1 MARHP
6 FPMTVVVMTLLALA
20 APAARAQA
28 GPQAVL
34 DEILDLYKTRDVV
47 LFGEMHD
54 AKLNYEF
61 RLALLKYPRFADTVQ
76 DIVIESGNSLYQE
89 TLDDFILKLK
99 DVPPQDLRPVWRN
112 TTMPTGVWDPPIYE
126 AFIRAVREVNAAR
139 PPDKRIRLLAGDPP
153 IDWRTVATGDDFQ
166 KFLAQRDE
174 APFMIIDREVLRKGR
189 KALVIYGGAHLIKA
203 EGRKTIRALLE
214 EKYPGKAYSLIPWSV
229 RYNPVDV
236 FQGIPGVGAAPAF
249 LRLDGPEWAGV
260 TAKKIFRYLPDRP
273 VGEIMDAILYL
284 GSGPDEMLNESPEAL
299 NDAAYQNELKRRR
312 DILSQAAPPRAKPP
326 VKKKPGIGS

>member
-1 MARHP
+1 MAKSP
-6 FPMTVVVMTLLALA
+6 FPTIVVLMSILALA
-20 APAARAQA
+20 APASYAQ
-28 GPQAVL
+28 GGLQAVF
-34 DEILDLYKTRDVV
+34 DEILDLYKTHDVV

-76 DIVIESGNSLYQE
+76 DFVIESGNSLYQE

-203 EGRKTIRALLE
+203 EGRKTIRTLLE
-214 EKYPGKAYSLIPWSV
+214 ETYPGKTYSLIPWSV

-273 VGEIMDAILYL
+273 VGEVMDAILYL

-299 NDAAYQNELKRRR
+299 NDAAYQAELKRRR
-312 DILSQAAPPRAKPP
+312 GILEQLRR
-326 VKKKPGIGS
+326 

>member
-1 MARHP
+1 VAKSP
-6 FPMTVVVMTLLALA
+6 FPTIVVLMSILALA
-20 APAARAQA
+20 APASYAQ
-28 GPQAVL
+28 GGLQAVF
-34 DEILDLYKTRDVV
+34 DEILDLYKTHDVV

-76 DIVIESGNSLYQE
+76 DFVIESGNSLYQE

-203 EGRKTIRALLE
+203 EGRKTIRTLLE
-214 EKYPGKAYSLIPWSV
+214 ETYPGKTYSLIPWSV

-249 LRLDGPEWAGV
+249 LRLDGPGWAGV

-273 VGEIMDAILYL
+273 VGEVMDAILYL
-284 GSGPDEMLNESPEAL
+284 GSGPDEMLNEAPEAL
-299 NDAAYQNELKRRR
+299 NDAVYQAELKRRR
-312 DILSQAAPPRAKPP
+312 GILEQLRR
-326 VKKKPGIGS
+326 

>member
-1 MARHP
+1 MAKSP
-6 FPMTVVVMTLLALA
+6 FPTIVVLMSILALA
-20 APAARAQA
+20 APASYAQ
-28 GPQAVL
+28 GGLQAVF
-34 DEILDLYKTRDVV
+34 DEILDLYKTHDVV

-76 DIVIESGNSLYQE
+76 DFVIESGNSLYQE

-203 EGRKTIRALLE
+203 EGRKTIRTLLE
-214 EKYPGKAYSLIPWSV
+214 ETYPGKTYSLIPWSV

-249 LRLDGPEWAGV
+249 LRLDGPGWAGV

-273 VGEIMDAILYL
+273 VGEVMDAILYL

-299 NDAAYQNELKRRR
+299 NDAAYQAELKRRR
-312 DILSQAAPPRAKPP
+312 GILEQLRR
-326 VKKKPGIGS
+326 

>member
-1 MARHP
+1 MAKSP
-6 FPMTVVVMTLLALA
+6 FPTIVVLMSILALA
-20 APAARAQA
+20 APASYAQ
-28 GPQAVL
+28 GGLQAVF
-34 DEILDLYKTRDVV
+34 DEILDLYKTHDVV

-76 DIVIESGNSLYQE
+76 DFVIESGNSLYQE

-139 PPDKRIRLLAGDPP
+139 PPDKRIRLLAGDPA

-203 EGRKTIRALLE
+203 EGRKTIRTLLE
-214 EKYPGKAYSLIPWSV
+214 ETYPGKTYSLIPWSV

-249 LRLDGPEWAGV
+249 LRLDGPGWAGV

-273 VGEIMDAILYL
+273 VGEVMDAILYL

-299 NDAAYQNELKRRR
+299 NDAAYQAELKRRR
-312 DILSQAAPPRAKPP
+312 GILEQLRR
-326 VKKKPGIGS
+326 

>member
-1 MARHP
+1 MAKSP
-6 FPMTVVVMTLLALA
+6 FPTIVVLMSILALA
-20 APAARAQA
+20 APASYAQ
-28 GPQAVL
+28 GGLQAVF
-34 DEILDLYKTRDVV
+34 DEILDLYKTHDVV

-76 DIVIESGNSLYQE
+76 DFVIESGNSLYQE

-203 EGRKTIRALLE
+203 EGRKTIRTLLE
-214 EKYPGKAYSLIPWSV
+214 ETYPGKTYSLIPWSV

-284 GSGPDEMLNESPEAL
+284 GSGPDEMLNEAPEAL
-299 NDAAYQNELKRRR
+299 NDAVYQAELKRRR
-312 DILSQAAPPRAKPP
+312 GILEQLRR
-326 VKKKPGIGS
+326 

>member
-1 MARHP
+1 MAKSP
-6 FPMTVVVMTLLALA
+6 FPTIVVLMSILALA
-20 APAARAQA
+20 APASYAQ
-28 GPQAVL
+28 GGLQAVF
-34 DEILDLYKTRDVV
+34 DEILDLYKTQDVL

-139 PPDKRIRLLAGDPP
+139 PPDKRIRLLAGDPA

-174 APFMIIDREVLRKGR
+174 APYMIIDREIIQKGR

-203 EGRKTIRALLE
+203 EGRKTIRGLLD

-273 VGEIMDAILYL
+273 VGEIMNAILYL

-299 NDAAYQNELKRRR
+299 NDAAYQAELKRRR
-312 DILSQAAPPRAKPP
+312 GILEQLRR
-326 VKKKPGIGS
+326 

>member
-1 MARHP
+1 VAKSP
-6 FPMTVVVMTLLALA
+6 FPTIVVLMSILALT
-20 APAARAQA
+20 APASYAQ
-28 GPQAVL
+28 GGLQAVF
-34 DEILDLYKTRDVV
+34 DEILDLYKTHDVV

-61 RLALLKYPRFADTVQ
+61 RLALLKYPSFADTVQ

-174 APFMIIDREVLRKGR
+174 APFLIIDREVLRKGR

-214 EKYPGKAYSLIPWSV
+214 EKYPGKAYSLIPWSI

-299 NDAAYQNELKRRR
+299 NDAAYQAELKRRR
-312 DILSQAAPPRAKPP
+312 GILEQLRR
-326 VKKKPGIGS
+326 

>member
-1 MARHP
+1 VAKSP
-6 FPMTVVVMTLLALA
+6 FPTIVVLMSILALA
-20 APAARAQA
+20 APASYAQ
-28 GPQAVL
+28 GGLQAVF
-34 DEILDLYKTRDVV
+34 DEILDLYKTHDVV

-76 DIVIESGNSLYQE
+76 DFVIESGNSLYQE

-139 PPDKRIRLLAGDPP
+139 PPDKRIRLLAGDPA

-249 LRLDGPEWAGV
+249 LRLDGPGWAGV

-273 VGEIMDAILYL
+273 VGEVMDAILYL

-299 NDAAYQNELKRRR
+299 NDAAYQAELKRRR
-312 DILSQAAPPRAKPP
+312 GILEQLRR
-326 VKKKPGIGS
+326 

>member
-1 MARHP
+1 VAKSP
-6 FPMTVVVMTLLALA
+6 FPTIVVLMSILALA
-20 APAARAQA
+20 APASYAQ
-28 GPQAVL
+28 GGLQAVF
-34 DEILDLYKTRDVV
+34 DEILDLYKTHDVV

-76 DIVIESGNSLYQE
+76 DFVIESGNSLYQE

-249 LRLDGPEWAGV
+249 LRLDGPGWAGV

-273 VGEIMDAILYL
+273 VGEVMDAILYL
-284 GSGPDEMLNESPEAL
+284 GSGPDEMLNEAPEAL
-299 NDAAYQNELKRRR
+299 NDAVYQAELKRRR
-312 DILSQAAPPRAKPP
+312 GILEQLRR
-326 VKKKPGIGS
+326 